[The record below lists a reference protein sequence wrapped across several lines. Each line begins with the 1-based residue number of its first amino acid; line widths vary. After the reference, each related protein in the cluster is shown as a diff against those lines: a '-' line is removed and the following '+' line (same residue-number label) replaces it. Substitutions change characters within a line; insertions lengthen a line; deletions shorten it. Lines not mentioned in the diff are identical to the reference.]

1 MKIRYMGQFS
11 GNEDDLP
18 RQPHRPGAVQFKEPD
33 MKKLAVWANV
43 IALGIIVALM
53 VPLALQS
60 WFTVDGWGFVLGALM
75 SLVCAIPHEYIVSV
89 KSRTSV

>member
-43 IALGIIVALM
+43 IGLVICAGGFDVACLCHS
-53 VPLALQS
+53 A
-60 WFTVDGWGFVLGALM
+60 
-75 SLVCAIPHEYIVSV
+75 
-89 KSRTSV
+89 

>member
-43 IALGIIVALM
+43 SRWGSLWR
-53 VPLALQS
+53 S
-60 WFTVDGWGFVLGALM
+60 WSLWHFRAGSRWMAGDLYWGL
-75 SLVCAIPHEYIVSV
+75 
-89 KSRTSV
+89 